1 MGELKQHQPS
11 MTIEEQVENLKS
23 IGLVI
28 KDEEYAKK
36 ILNDISYFRL
46 IKAYSLNLKPK
57 NGSYEDGTTFEQIV
71 ELYLFNANFRQ
82 IIFPEIEKVE
92 INVRC
97 RIANY
102 FSEHYGVL
110 GYLEADNFANLEY
123 HQAFLDGNR
132 QIITRSNIK
141 LPQPFASWSNSL

>member
-1 MGELKQHQPS
+1 
-11 MTIEEQVENLKS
+11 MTIDEQVENLKS
-23 IGLVI
+23 IGLIVE
-28 KDEEYAKK
+28 DEEYAKR

-57 NGSYEDGTTFEQIV
+57 NGNYVDKVTFEQLV

-82 IIFPEIEKVE
+82 IIFPEIEKIE

-102 FSEHYGVL
+102 FAEQYGVL
-110 GYLEADNFANLEY
+110 GYLEADNFVNPEY
-123 HQAFLDGNR
+123 HQSFM
-132 QIITRSNIK
+132 Q
-141 LPQPFASWSNSL
+141 